1 MTHQCNYR
9 NYRINILVAKK
20 TCSLSQS
27 IFINNNKNVYKN
39 NVDQVLSVA
48 DKKLLQLMKEEY
60 PFWYDFFINN
70 NNNLQIL
77 RSLVMKTFESVVN
90 FLKTILSTLI
100 CLYFNYS
107 VLESVINK
115 CFKYAVGVP
124 LLSFQMMI
132 INALFF
138 FNFV

>member
-1 MTHQCNYR
+1 
-9 NYRINILVAKK
+9 
-20 TCSLSQS
+20 
-27 IFINNNKNVYKN
+27 
-39 NVDQVLSVA
+39 
-48 DKKLLQLMKEEY
+48 
-60 PFWYDFFINN
+60 
-70 NNNLQIL
+70 
-77 RSLVMKTFESVVN
+77 MKTFESVVN